1 MAVQRL
7 MVVRL
12 ECLIHLAEQ
21 KVQYLGSLTADY
33 WALHLQMENL
43 MEIQH
48 KFCAREEIERE
59 SSY

>member
-1 MAVQRL
+1 MVDEIYLELQR
-7 MVVRL
+7 
-12 ECLIHLAEQ
+12 
-21 KVQYLGSLTADY
+21 YLGSLTADY

-59 SSY
+59 SGY